1 MTPTTILLLALAAIP
16 FAVQAEKGA
25 DVRVYVFT
33 SPSASGEQTDEEKG
47 RLEAVEDLRG
57 ALKKKKGLVIVD
69 DRSQAEVLVE
79 VLDREQREGPAGG
92 FGGKSVTAMGDT
104 IIRVHVTSGEQQA
117 DLKGI
122 GQGTWGRA
130 AKDAAERITK
140 WIARQKSDLSFHILQ
155 IQ

>member
-1 MTPTTILLLALAAIP
+1 MTSTAILLLALSTIP
-16 FAVQAEKGA
+16 FAVPDEKHA
-25 DVRVYVFT
+25 DARVYVFT
-33 SPSASGEQTDEEKG
+33 SPSASGQHTDEEKG

-69 DRSQAEVLVE
+69 DRSQADVLVD
-79 VLDREQREGPAGG
+79 VLDREQREAPAGG
-92 FGGKSVTAMGDT
+92 FGGKTVTAMGDT

-130 AKDAAERITK
+130 AKDAAERIAK
-140 WIARQKSDLSFHILQ
+140 WIARQKSG
-155 IQ
+155 